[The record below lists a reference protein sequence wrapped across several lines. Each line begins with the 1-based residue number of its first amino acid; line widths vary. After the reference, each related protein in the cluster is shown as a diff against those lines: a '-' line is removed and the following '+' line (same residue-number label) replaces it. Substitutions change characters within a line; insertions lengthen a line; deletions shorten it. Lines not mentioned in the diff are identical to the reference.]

1 MGKIEM
7 TLHLPED
14 TQATLL
20 LCGRFGAQSSKSYE
34 PLALSEYNLLASWL
48 KDHDLRPADL
58 LSLDT
63 TPMREDPPPEKLN
76 LERIEAL
83 LNRGAS
89 MALAIESWTNKGLWL
104 VGRSDESY
112 PQRLKMKLKLNAP
125 PLFYGAGNQ
134 ELLSKGGLA
143 IIGSRDVDEEGLYF
157 ANRVA
162 VLCAKQSIQVISGGA
177 RGVDREA
184 MTAALDEGG
193 EVVGVLANSLMT
205 VARSKRYR
213 DAISDRRLVLISAY
227 HPESGFNVGNAMA
240 RNKHIYA
247 LSNWALV
254 INSTLNKGGTWAG
267 ATENLRHK
275 WASLYVKAGAQ
286 VPDGN
291 QALIDKG
298 GFPMEAKDVL
308 DGDVALE
315 KWFGS
320 KDFEQDEE
328 KPQQLPLM

>member
-1 MGKIEM
+1 M
-7 TLHLPED
+7 TLQLPED
-14 TQATLL
+14 TQAILL
-20 LCGRFGAQSSKSYE
+20 LCGRFGAQRQKSIE
-34 PLALSEYNLLASWL
+34 PLTQSEYNLLAAWL
-48 KDHDLRPADL
+48 MNHELRPADL
-58 LSLDT
+58 LSSGT
-63 TPMREDPPPEKLN
+63 APMRADLPPIKIKLD
-76 LERIEAL
+76 RIEAL

-89 MALAIESWTNKGLWL
+89 MALAIESWTNNGLWL
-104 VGRSDESY
+104 VGRSEESY
-112 PQRLKMKLKLNAP
+112 PQRLKNKLKQNAP
-125 PLFYGAGNQ
+125 SLLFGAGNQ

-157 ANRVA
+157 TNRVA
-162 VLCAKQSIQVISGGA
+162 VLCAKQNIQVVSGGA

-193 EVVGVLANSLMT
+193 EVVGVLANSLQT

-213 DAISDRRLVLISAY
+213 DAIGDRRLVLISAFD
-227 HPESGFNVGNAMA
+227 PDAGFNVGNAMA

-254 INSTLNKGGTWAG
+254 INATVNKGGTWAG

-275 WASLYVKAGAQ
+275 WTQLFVKAGEQA
-286 VPDGN
+286 PEGN

-298 GFPMEAKDVL
+298 GFPIEANDVL

-320 KDFEQDEE
+320 RNFEQDEE
-328 KPQQLPLM
+328 KPQQLTLI